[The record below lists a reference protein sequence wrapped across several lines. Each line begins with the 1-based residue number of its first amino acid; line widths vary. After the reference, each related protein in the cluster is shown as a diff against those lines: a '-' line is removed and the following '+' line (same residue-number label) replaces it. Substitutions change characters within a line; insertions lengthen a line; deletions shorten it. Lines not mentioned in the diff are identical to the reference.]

1 MYRSLRPLLFRLDAE
16 FAHSLILNLL
26 RLAGVTPGLSDAIKA
41 FYLAPDIPV
50 EAFGLRFKNP
60 IGMAAGYDK
69 DGIGWRGLSLL
80 GFGHIELGT
89 VTPLPQAGNPR
100 PRVFRLVGD
109 KALINRMG
117 FPGRGAEFLANAIA
131 GDRPVDLILGVNLGK
146 NAATPF
152 DSALDDYL
160 VLLKRFAGLADYL
173 VINVSSPNTVGLRR
187 LQARRELDK
196 LLNGLASAR
205 QDEEAR
211 IAKKIPLLVKLSPDL
226 SNNELEDAL
235 DVIIAN
241 GIDGVV
247 ATNTTTSRVD
257 VETKF
262 SSEVG
267 GLSGRPLAS
276 VSTEVVRKINKYTK
290 RNLPIIGVGGVMQGS
305 DAQAKLEA
313 GAKLVQI
320 YTGLVYTGP
329 GLVKSILAAL
339 SP

>member
-1 MYRSLRPLLFRLDAE
+1 MYRNLRPLLFRLDAE
-16 FAHSLILNLL
+16 SAHSLILNLL
-26 RLAGVTPGLSDAIKA
+26 RLAGVTPGLSNAIKV
-41 FYLAPDIPV
+41 FYQAPDVPV

-60 IGMAAGYDK
+60 VGLAAGYDK

-89 VTPLPQAGNPR
+89 VTPLPQSGNAP
-100 PRVFRLVGD
+100 PRVFRLVQD
-109 KALINRMG
+109 EALVNRMG
-117 FPGRGAEFLANAIA
+117 FPGRGAEYLANAIS
-131 GDRPVDLILGVNLGK
+131 GNRPVDLVLGVNLGK

-160 VLLKRFAGLADYL
+160 GLLKRFADLADYL

-187 LQARRELDK
+187 LQARHELDK
-196 LLNGLASAR
+196 LLNGLVAAR

-211 IAKKIPLLVKLSPDL
+211 IAKKIPILVKLSPDL
-226 SNNELEDAL
+226 SNTELEDAL

-247 ATNTTTSRVD
+247 ATNTTTSRKDVD
-257 VETKF
+257 TKL

-290 RNLPIIGVGGVMQGS
+290 GNLSIIGVGGVMQGS

-329 GLVKSILAAL
+329 GLVKSILEAL
-339 SP
+339 SH

>member
-1 MYRSLRPLLFRLDAE
+1 
-16 FAHSLILNLL
+16 
-26 RLAGVTPGLSDAIKA
+26 VTPGLSNAIKV
-41 FYLAPDIPV
+41 FYQAPDVPV

-60 IGMAAGYDK
+60 VGLAAGYDK

-89 VTPLPQAGNPR
+89 VTPLPQSGNAP
-100 PRVFRLVGD
+100 PRVFRLVQD
-109 KALINRMG
+109 EALVNRMG
-117 FPGRGAEFLANAIA
+117 FPGRGAEYLANAIS
-131 GDRPVDLILGVNLGK
+131 GNRPVDLVLGVNLGK

-160 VLLKRFAGLADYL
+160 GLLKRFADLADYL

-187 LQARRELDK
+187 LQARHELDK
-196 LLNGLASAR
+196 LLNGLVAAR

-211 IAKKIPLLVKLSPDL
+211 IAKKIPILVKLSPDL
-226 SNNELEDAL
+226 SNTELEDAL

-247 ATNTTTSRVD
+247 ATNTTTSRKDVD
-257 VETKF
+257 TKL

-290 RNLPIIGVGGVMQGS
+290 GNLSIIGVGGVMQGS
-305 DAQAKLEA
+305 DAQAKLKA

-329 GLVKSILAAL
+329 GLVKSILEAL
-339 SP
+339 SH